1 MTMWTALGRAVAATL
16 LVLCAATARAEP
28 ADPCA
33 VPGYLLFGES
43 LLQRVATAA
52 ASEKALKIAVLG
64 GPSASLP
71 GPDGASFAFPARLEV
86 ALSRRLPNLKVSVA
100 TDIRYRQT
108 AEQMVDDIEKLVAD
122 QKPNLVVWQTGT
134 YDALHGV
141 DPEEFRSA
149 VSEGVEKLQ
158 SAGVDVVLMNMQY
171 SPRTDSVV
179 ALTAYV
185 DAIRWVA
192 REREVPVYDRLAIMR
207 HWYDAGQF
215 NLYAA
220 TKDMKLAKSVHDCI
234 GRTLAASIIDAARL
248 EPQEEKAQEKSQEGI
263 APR

>member
-43 LLQRVATAA
+43 LLQRVGATATN
-52 ASEKALKIAVLG
+52 EKALKIVVLG
-64 GPSASLP
+64 GSSASLP
-71 GPDGASFAFPARLEV
+71 GPDGVSFAFPARLEV
-86 ALSRRLPNLKVSVA
+86 ALRRRLPNLKVSVA
-100 TDIRYRQT
+100 TDIRFRQT
-108 AEQMVDDIEKLVAD
+108 AEQMVDDIEKLVTD
-122 QKPNLVVWQTGT
+122 QKPNLVIWQTGT
-134 YDALHGV
+134 YDALHGI

-215 NLYAA
+215 DLYAA
-220 TKDMKLAKSVHDCI
+220 TKDMKMAKSVHDCI

-248 EPQEEKAQEKSQEGI
+248 EPQEEKSQEGTS
-263 APR
+263 PR

>member
-1 MTMWTALGRAVAATL
+1 MTMWTAMGRAVAATL
-16 LVLCAATARAEP
+16 LVLCAAVARAESP
-28 ADPCA
+28 DPCA
-33 VPGYLLFGES
+33 VPGYLLFGDS
-43 LLQRVATAA
+43 LLHRVTSAVRND
-52 ASEKALKIAVLG
+52 KALKVVVLG

-71 GPDGASFAFPARLEV
+71 GPNGSSFAFPARLEV
-86 ALSRRLPNLKVSVA
+86 ALSQRLPNLKVSVS

-108 AEQMVDDIEKLVAD
+108 AEQMIDDIEKLVAD

-134 YDALHGV
+134 YDALRGI
-141 DPEEFRSA
+141 DPEEFRSS

-179 ALTAYV
+179 ALAAYV
-185 DAIRWVA
+185 DGMRWVA
-192 REREVPVYDRLAIMR
+192 REREVPIYDRLAIMR

-215 NLYAA
+215 DLYAA
-220 TKDMKLAKSVHDCI
+220 TKDMKTAKSVHDCI

-248 EPQEEKAQEKSQEGI
+248 EAREGTAPQ
-263 APR
+263 

>member
-1 MTMWTALGRAVAATL
+1 
-16 LVLCAATARAEP
+16 
-28 ADPCA
+28 
-33 VPGYLLFGES
+33 
-43 LLQRVATAA
+43 
-52 ASEKALKIAVLG
+52 
-64 GPSASLP
+64 
-71 GPDGASFAFPARLEV
+71 
-86 ALSRRLPNLKVSVA
+86 
-100 TDIRYRQT
+100 
-108 AEQMVDDIEKLVAD
+108 MVDDIEKLVAD

-215 NLYAA
+215 DLYAA
-220 TKDMKLAKSVHDCI
+220 TKDMKTAKSVHDCI

-248 EPQEEKAQEKSQEGI
+248 EPKEEKIQEGT